1 MGKMRRRSEADRLR
15 MIIGM
20 QGLINAVALDLD
32 EVMRVVTERAQAV
45 TGADGG
51 VVEMVDGAEMVYRA
65 VSGSAAGS
73 FGVRLRRA
81 GSLSGLCVSE
91 RAPLRCDDAEVDP
104 RVDRE
109 VCRRVGVR
117 SMIVVPLFHG
127 YDTVGVLKVLSG
139 RPGHFHD
146 EDLADLELMAQFIAD
161 AMSNAAVHHE
171 RDHQALHDPLT
182 GLPNRSLLG
191 DRLGQALRQSSRTGA
206 QLAVLFLDLD
216 GFKSVNDT
224 LGHPAGD
231 RVLEAV
237 AAALGR
243 TVRASDTLAR
253 VGGDEFVVVC
263 PEADDAVIDSVT
275 MRLQAAVNEVARR
288 LDHPALGVSIG
299 VVRAQGTSTCVDEV
313 LAAADAEM
321 YRVKRDRRDGQVAV
335 RPVGVGPVGAGPVGA
350 GQAGGVAARA

>member
-1 MGKMRRRSEADRLR
+1 MGKVRRRSEADRLR
-15 MIIGM
+15 TIIDT
-20 QGLINAVALDLD
+20 QRLINSVALDLD
-32 EVMRVVTERAQAV
+32 EVMRVVTERAQEV

-65 VSGSAAGS
+65 VSGSASGALHT
-73 FGVRLRRA
+73 RLRRA
-81 GSLSGLCVSE
+81 TSLSGLCVSE
-91 RAPLRCDDAEVDP
+91 RTPLRCDDTAADP
-104 RVDRE
+104 RVDWE
-109 VCRRVGVR
+109 ACRRVGVR
-117 SMIVVPLFHG
+117 SMIVVPLFRG

-139 RPGHFHD
+139 RTGRFDD
-146 EDLADLELMAQFIAD
+146 ENVTDLELMAQFIAD

-191 DRLGQALRQSSRTGA
+191 DRLRQALRRSSRTGA
-206 QLAVLFLDLD
+206 AVAVLFLDLD
-216 GFKSVNDT
+216 GFKAVNDT
-224 LGHPAGD
+224 LGHAAGD

-243 TVRASDTLAR
+243 TLRAGDTLAR

-263 PEADDAVIDSVT
+263 PDAEDAVIDSVT
-275 MRLQAAVNEVARR
+275 ARLRTAVAEVAAR

-299 VVRAQGTSTCVDEV
+299 LVRAQGATAGVDEV

-321 YRVKRDRRDGQVAV
+321 YRVKRDRKYGRL
-335 RPVGVGPVGAGPVGA
+335 GVGQAGGVGHAGGV